1 MTVDGSEL
9 AAHGN
14 RDKEGRTVE
23 RHLTARTSRITWT
36 VAGGALLALAAAAL
50 LVLSSS
56 PSGAEEGP
64 DPIEAVPLTQRHTF
78 TDDVAIQVRDKPD
91 RRSTEVVNL
100 RDASRIA
107 VVEITIQPGAQFPW
121 HTHPGPVLA
130 TIVEGDEDGAF
141 VYVYADDCVE
151 RPYEVG
157 EAFVDPGGDN
167 VHMAYNPSTT
177 EETVVI
183 ATFLGAPEEGGLTLP
198 VGEEEGAELDERC
211 GIDR

>member
-1 MTVDGSEL
+1 MS
-9 AAHGN
+9 A
-14 RDKEGRTVE
+14 
-23 RHLTARTSRITWT
+23 ARTTRRTRTIT
-36 VAGGALLALAAAAL
+36 VAAMFAVAAAL
-50 LVLSSS
+50 FTVGIG
-56 PSGAEEGP
+56 PSGAEDAPE
-64 DPIEAVPLTQRHTF
+64 PISAVPLTQRHTF

-107 VVEITIQPGAQFPW
+107 AVEIPIQPGAVFPW

-130 TIVEGDEDGAF
+130 AVVDGDDDGAF
-141 VYVYADDCVE
+141 VYIYADDCVE

-167 VHMAYNPSTT
+167 VHMAYNPSET

-183 ATFLGAPEEGGLTLP
+183 ATFLGVPDEGGLTLP
-198 VGEEEGAELDERC
+198 VDEGDELDARC
-211 GIDR
+211 GIER